1 MALRSLTY
9 AIDPLHLSQ
18 EVPFQ
23 YILFLVGPRKLLQHL
38 KVLVSNQ
45 RRETIFREKSSMK
58 NKFQNFIFSKLNSI
72 IDLELKYMIVYLPV
86 IYNSL
91 TP

>member
-45 RRETIFREKSSMK
+45 RRETIFEKK
-58 NKFQNFIFSKLNSI
+58 FDDNNFQNFMFSKL
-72 IDLELKYMIVYLPV
+72 
-86 IYNSL
+86 
-91 TP
+91 